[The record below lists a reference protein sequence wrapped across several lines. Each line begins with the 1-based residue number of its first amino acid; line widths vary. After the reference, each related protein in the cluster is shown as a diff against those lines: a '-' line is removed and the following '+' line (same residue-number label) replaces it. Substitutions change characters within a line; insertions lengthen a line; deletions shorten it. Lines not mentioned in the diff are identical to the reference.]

1 MTYFDFYFILQKG
14 GDCMSEKFEK
24 LRFRVAK
31 TGRAKYISHLD
42 FVRCV
47 QRAIRRSGLPVHY
60 TNGFHPHMEAVFATA
75 LPLGMESIGEVLEI
89 RFAEPV
95 EPEAARTCLQ
105 ASLPEGMKLLQV
117 YQPVHKMG
125 ELAYVRYRVTIPSEQ
140 PEQLFEQW
148 HAFLQQPE
156 VLVEKKSKRGMRT
169 VDLLPPIVKSAL
181 VMAYSD
187 CRGVG
192 AGVDAVGW
200 AARERQSELDC
211 NSVYIVCRGVSG
223 TSTDLPNTAMYSRTN
238 GIFIIFLTFL

>member
-1 MTYFDFYFILQKG
+1 
-14 GDCMSEKFEK
+14 MSEKFEK

-95 EPEAARTCLQ
+95 EPEAARACLQ
-105 ASLPEGMKLLQV
+105 AALPEGMELLKV

-169 VDLLPPIVKSAL
+169 VDLLPQIDCQAEQVIAGAL
-181 VMAYSD
+181 VLEWMLSVGQPESVNPNLIVTAFTSFAGMSAEQVQI
-187 CRGVG
+187 CRT
-192 AGVDAVGW
+192 
-200 AARERQSELDC
+200 QLC
-211 NSVYIVCRGVSG
+211 
-223 TSTDLPNTAMYSRTN
+223 TAEQTE
-238 GIFIIFLTFL
+238 FL

>member
-1 MTYFDFYFILQKG
+1 
-14 GDCMSEKFEK
+14 MSEKFEK

-105 ASLPEGMKLLQV
+105 AALPEGMELLQV

-169 VDLLPPIVKSAL
+169 VDLLPQIDCQVEQVIVGAL
-181 VMAYSD
+181 VLEWMLSVGQPESVNPNLIVTAFTSFAGMSAEQVQI
-187 CRGVG
+187 CRT
-192 AGVDAVGW
+192 
-200 AARERQSELDC
+200 QLC
-211 NSVYIVCRGVSG
+211 
-223 TSTDLPNTAMYSRTN
+223 TAEQTE
-238 GIFIIFLTFL
+238 FL

>member
-1 MTYFDFYFILQKG
+1 
-14 GDCMSEKFEK
+14 MSEKFEK

-95 EPEAARTCLQ
+95 EPETARASLQ
-105 ASLPEGMKLLQV
+105 AALPEGMELLQV

-140 PEQLFEQW
+140 PEQLLEQW

-169 VDLLPPIVKSAL
+169 VDLLSQIDCQAEQVIAGAL
-181 VMAYSD
+181 VLEWMLS
-187 CRGVG
+187 VG
-192 AGVDAVGW
+192 QP
-200 AARERQSELDC
+200 E
-211 NSVYIVCRGVSG
+211 SVNPNLIVTAFTSFAG
-223 TSTDLPNTAMYSRTN
+223 TSAEQVQICRIQLCTAERTE
-238 GIFIIFLTFL
+238 FL

>member
-1 MTYFDFYFILQKG
+1 
-14 GDCMSEKFEK
+14 MSEKFEK

-105 ASLPEGMKLLQV
+105 AALPEGMELLKV

-140 PEQLFEQW
+140 PE
-148 HAFLQQPE
+148 

-169 VDLLPPIVKSAL
+169 VDLLPQIDCQAEQVIVGAL
-181 VMAYSD
+181 VLEWMLSVGQPESVNPNLIVTAFTSFAGMSAEQVQI
-187 CRGVG
+187 CRT
-192 AGVDAVGW
+192 
-200 AARERQSELDC
+200 QLC
-211 NSVYIVCRGVSG
+211 
-223 TSTDLPNTAMYSRTN
+223 TAEQTE
-238 GIFIIFLTFL
+238 FL

>member
-1 MTYFDFYFILQKG
+1 
-14 GDCMSEKFEK
+14 MSEKFEK

-105 ASLPEGMKLLQV
+105 AALPEGMELLQV

-156 VLVEKKSKRGMRT
+156 VLVEKKSKRGKIGRAH
-169 VDLLPPIVKSAL
+169 V
-181 VMAYSD
+181 
-187 CRGVG
+187 
-192 AGVDAVGW
+192 
-200 AARERQSELDC
+200 
-211 NSVYIVCRGVSG
+211 
-223 TSTDLPNTAMYSRTN
+223 
-238 GIFIIFLTFL
+238 

>member
-1 MTYFDFYFILQKG
+1 LLHLIVQFDLLRKCGLLAHTSAAFLKNCCTEKLLVACGSDFITYSDFYFILQKG

-31 TGRAKYISHLD
+31 TRRAKYISHLD

-105 ASLPEGMKLLQV
+105 AALPEG
-117 YQPVHKMG
+117 
-125 ELAYVRYRVTIPSEQ
+125 
-140 PEQLFEQW
+140 
-148 HAFLQQPE
+148 
-156 VLVEKKSKRGMRT
+156 
-169 VDLLPPIVKSAL
+169 
-181 VMAYSD
+181 
-187 CRGVG
+187 
-192 AGVDAVGW
+192 
-200 AARERQSELDC
+200 
-211 NSVYIVCRGVSG
+211 N
-223 TSTDLPNTAMYSRTN
+223 
-238 GIFIIFLTFL
+238 